1 LPGKICINC
10 GYDPSQPGVRP
21 TSKPAIP
28 EAPQQET
35 KSDLLA
41 SFRDMFQSAEKKSK
55 GKQKDKAAAQASR
68 TAFSDA
74 DDILSQI
81 DKLGPAAQPAS
92 TVHAQPASQ
101 RPAAQATPPPPQPAV
116 QPTTPSPP
124 LPQRSTLQ
132 QAFVPVTTQFVFE
145 GQRIAGYAGLV
156 AATVVVRVGEPDELL
171 PEGQHIQRLSGGV
184 IGLRLR
190 KAIDLAIADLKTEAL
205 ERGGNGVVG
214 ARLEMLPAQGPL
226 AIVTLIGTAVILE

>member
-1 LPGKICINC
+1 MTCPLCGIGLLPGKICINC
-10 GYDPSQPGVRP
+10 GYDPSRPGVRP
-21 TSKPAIP
+21 ASKPTVP
-28 EAPQQET
+28 EPSRQET
-35 KSDLLA
+35 QPDPLA
-41 SFRDMFQSAEKKSK
+41 SIRNMLPSVEKKGK

-68 TAFSDA
+68 TASSDA
-74 DDILSQI
+74 DDFLERI
-81 DKLGPAAQPAS
+81 DKLESAPAGAHAAQPA
-92 TVHAQPASQ
+92 A
-101 RPAAQATPPPPQPAV
+101 PPPA
-116 QPTTPSPP
+116 
-124 LPQRSTLQ
+124 TLQ
-132 QAFVPVTTQFVFE
+132 QASVPVTTQFVFE

-156 AATVVVRVGEPDELL
+156 AATVVVRVGEADELL

-214 ARLEMLPAQGPL
+214 ARLEVLPAQGPL